1 MAAGSVVQVA
11 DWSRLRDAYGTARDL
26 PILLERLRHQTGP
39 AFEET
44 LGELCSRIWYN
55 GTIFPAT
62 SHATRAL
69 GSMLDTAV
77 HPEKTYLYEVLAA
90 VAESARE
97 AVLST
102 PEQPCAAGTHDDGL
116 AVLRA
121 IFADRARFR
130 RDLDDRNAATRR
142 LAARLLVA
150 CDDVDTAIEI
160 RELFLKSI
168 DPRVRSE
175 LLAGLLRLADRVPD
189 WPQFIAATL
198 ITETDPE
205 SRFLLRCAEF
215 ATLRNDVSDECV
227 NDLVRMFIEAN
238 QSTERGFTDT
248 CGDPDQ
254 FVQAIGLL
262 SLNRQVDALCAA
274 LKSAP
279 DENLA
284 ILLAE
289 RLLRLVF
296 RDRRKNWGEASYR
309 MVNLDGTEQR
319 YDGATIIILKSL
331 VRILIW
337 PWFAPLRNRWPRD
350 HRGSGVPYIEYA
362 GLEGSPPTFEAHLT
376 PAQQTAVLSIARHDP
391 LWRIYTNLWELFAL
405 PSNRRE
411 MEEYGIAGE

>member
-1 MAAGSVVQVA
+1 MAAGSVVQAA
-11 DWSRLRDAYGTARDL
+11 DWSRLRDAHGTATDL
-26 PILLERLRHQTGP
+26 PHLLHRLRHQTGP

-55 GTIFPAT
+55 GTIFSAT
-62 SHATRAL
+62 SHAARELATF
-69 GSMLDTAV
+69 LDTAV
-77 HPEKTYLYEVLAA
+77 YPEKTYLYEVLAA
-90 VAESARE
+90 VTESARE
-97 AVLST
+97 AALST
-102 PEQPCAAGTHDDGL
+102 VTQPCAAGTYEDGL
-116 AVLRA
+116 AVLRV
-121 IFADRARFR
+121 IFSNRARFE
-130 RDLDDRNAATRR
+130 RDLDDKNAASRR

-150 CDDVDTAIEI
+150 CDDVDTAVEI

-189 WPQFIAATL
+189 WPQFIASTL

-205 SRFLLRCAEF
+205 SRFLLRCAEL

-227 NDLVRMFIEAN
+227 NDLVHMFIEAN
-238 QSTERGFTDT
+238 QTTERGFTDT

-262 SLNRQVDALCAA
+262 SLQRQVDALCAA

-279 DENLA
+279 DENLSM
-284 ILLAE
+284 LLAE

-309 MVNLDGTEQR
+309 MVNRDGTEQS
-319 YDGATIIILKSL
+319 YASAPVIIMKSL
-331 VRILIW
+331 VRMLIW
-337 PWFAPLRNRWPRD
+337 PWFPRLRNRWPRD

-362 GLEGSPPTFEAHLT
+362 GLEGAPPQFEARLT
-376 PAQQTAVLSIARHDP
+376 PEQQTAVVSIARHDP

-411 MEEYGIAGE
+411 MEEYGVSGE